1 MNDFSFQ
8 LHSEDGLARRA
19 TVSTPHGKIETPI
32 FMPVGTRASV
42 KALGPDDLNAVGSQ
56 IILGNTYHLMLRP
69 GEELVHEMGGL
80 HKFMSWDKPILTDS
94 GGFQMFSLA
103 EGEAR
108 GDHKNVGTGES
119 LVKIDEQGVTF
130 RSYLDGSVHR
140 VTPERAM
147 DIQMKLGA
155 DFIMAFDQCPK
166 GGSSKAEVV
175 AAMSR
180 TSRWL
185 ERCRESMSKDSSRLL
200 GIIQGGTFDD
210 LRIEHAQEI
219 CSQKLFGFAVG
230 GLSVG
235 EPKEDMWR
243 ALSNTT
249 PHMPREKPRYLMG
262 VGTPDDL
269 LDGIDL
275 GIDMFDCVMPTR
287 NARNASLFT
296 HKGKISIKNTVYK
309 NDPRPLDES
318 CSCYTCRTFSRAY
331 LRHLYIS
338 QELLFFRLASLHNI
352 AYYLKL
358 MDDARCAISEK
369 RFASFKKE
377 RKEAH
382 ANQA

>member
-1 MNDFSFQ
+1 
-8 LHSEDGLARRA
+8 
-19 TVSTPHGKIETPI
+19 
-32 FMPVGTRASV
+32 
-42 KALGPDDLNAVGSQ
+42 
-56 IILGNTYHLMLRP
+56 MLRP
-69 GEELVHEMGGL
+69 GEELVAKMGGL

-108 GDHKNVGTGES
+108 GAHKNNGVGEN

-130 RSYLDGSVHR
+130 KSYLDGSVHR

-166 GGSSKAEVV
+166 GGAPKGDVV
-175 AAMSR
+175 AAMQR

-185 ERCRESMSKDSSRLL
+185 VRCQESMNKPSSRLL
-200 GIIQGGTFDD
+200 GIIQGGTHDD

-219 CSQKLFGFAVG
+219 CQHPLFGFAVG

-243 ALSNTT
+243 ALLVTT
-249 PHMPREKPRYLMG
+249 PHMPKNKPRYLMG

-269 LDGIDL
+269 LDGIHL

-287 NARNASLFT
+287 NARNATLFT
-296 HKGKISIKNTVYK
+296 HSGKVSIKSAAFK
-309 NDPRPLDES
+309 DDPGPLDDR
-318 CSCYTCRTFSRAY
+318 CNCYTCRTFSRAY
-331 LRHLYIS
+331 LRHLYVS

-352 AYYLKL
+352 AYYLQL
-358 MDDARCAISEK
+358 MEDARLAILEK
-369 RFASFKKE
+369 RFANFRRE

-382 ANQA
+382 NHQIF